1 MVLPVTSLDE
11 LFGARA
17 AVIVQGAI
25 SAAHADEVRAR
36 LAQRRWQRYALVD
49 RGRYAWTDDVDEPAV
64 IAALAR
70 VAADTTGGV
79 LDVADVR
86 ALRLV
91 AGDYVLAHHDRVHDD
106 RRVELVLDLSA
117 TPTTGA
123 EVHYRRHGQLFH
135 RVPSHPGALS
145 VVERD
150 AAVTCHHTYVSK
162 RHAAAEVTRL
172 VVRLIAGPR
181 SDQ

>member
-1 MVLPVTSLDE
+1 MVLPVTSLEE

-17 AVIVQGAI
+17 AVIVPGAI
-25 SAAHADEVRAR
+25 AAAHADEVRAR
-36 LAQRRWQRYALVD
+36 LERRGFQRYGLVD
-49 RGRYAWTDDVDEPAV
+49 RGRYAWCADVDEPELV
-64 IAALAR
+64 AALAR
-70 VAADTTGGV
+70 IAADVSGGAHEV
-79 LDVADVR
+79 IDVR

-106 RRVELVLDLSA
+106 RLVELVLDLSRA
-117 TPTTGA
+117 AAAGA

-145 VVERD
+145 VVDRD

-162 RHAAAEVTRL
+162 RHGDAELTRL
-172 VVRLIAGPR
+172 VVRLRQAR
-181 SDQ
+181 AML